1 MQKKILFIVNPF
13 SGVGQQR
20 IIEKRIAALLDHSKF
35 DPEVR
40 YTEAAGHATTLA
52 KKAVQ
57 AGVDMV
63 VAVGGDGSVNEVMR
77 GLLGTKAILGIIP
90 TGSGNGLAMHLK
102 IGRKIDKALKI
113 LNTGTVRTIDTC
125 TVNGAPFVN
134 LAGVGFDAH
143 VAYHMKRSKFRGL
156 KGYLWQTLV
165 HAWNF
170 ELPEVEITIDGKKI
184 SRHCLVVEVAN
195 APMFGY
201 NFLMAPQAKL
211 DDGLLDVVLIKKAP
225 KWRYLFSAWRFLNG
239 SILKSSLTENFEGRS
254 IQISSK
260 KEMAVHYDGEGFLA
274 NEELRFEIVG
284 LSLRV
289 MVPGKN
295 EY

>member
-1 MQKKILFIVNPF
+1 MQKKIHFIVNPF

-20 IIEKRIAALLDHSKF
+20 IIEKRIAALLDPEQF
-35 DPEVR
+35 DPVVL
-40 YTEAAGHATTLA
+40 YTEAAGHATSLA
-52 KKAVQ
+52 KTAVEQ
-57 AGVDMV
+57 GVEIV

-77 GLLGTKAILGIIP
+77 GLIGSRTVLGIIP

-102 IGRKIDKALKI
+102 IGRKIDRALEI
-113 LNTGTVRTIDTC
+113 LNMGTVRTIDTC

-170 ELPEVEITIDGKKI
+170 ELPEVEITIDGKTF

-225 KWRYLFSAWRFLNG
+225 KWRYLISAWRFLNG
-239 SILKSSLTENFEGRS
+239 TILKSRLTEHFEGRK

-260 KEMAVHYDGEGFLA
+260 KQMAVHYDGEGFLT
-274 NEELRFEIVG
+274 EEILQFEVVE

-289 MVPGKN
+289 MVPS
-295 EY
+295 